1 MTLPAIVPTGYA
13 GTVADFLHVKADRS
27 GAVRCN
33 SVTLSIPAG
42 TLSTATIG
50 LIPFTVGAKLASSEI
65 YVDALDTSSSV
76 SMKVGVLYNTNTAN
90 NTTIYYSS
98 TTLPQAGGFIPTASK
113 NNAGVGYITLDS
125 GWFVVQFTGAAT
137 NATGNLKAVLNVA
150 YDTSG
155 ITN

>member
-1 MTLPAIVPTGYA
+1 MTLPAIVPTGYT

-50 LIPFTVGAKLASSEI
+50 LIPFNVGAKIASSEI
-65 YVDALDTSSSV
+65 YVDQTDTTSAV
-76 SMKVGVLYNTNTAN
+76 SLQIGVLYNTNTAN
-90 NTTIYYSS
+90 NSTIYYSS

-113 NNAGVGYITLDS
+113 NSAGVGYITLDS
-125 GWFVVQFTGAAT
+125 GWYVLQFTGAST
-137 NATGNLKAVLNVA
+137 NKLGNIKAVINVA
-150 YDTSG
+150 YDISG